1 MRYRDKELRNVPVET
16 KSGTVLGKLSGYVM
30 DSGSHKVIQYVVKKA
45 HPLAKILPSEL
56 FVHSDQVISIEQDR
70 IVVDD
75 AVETASEK
83 EAVASAKHATGTTAP
98 ITRTVES
105 AGE

>member
-16 KSGTVLGKLSGYVM
+16 RSGTVLGKLSGYVM
-30 DSGSHKVIQYVVKKA
+30 DSESHKVIQYVVKKA

-56 FVHSDQVISIEQDR
+56 FVHSDQVISIGLER

-75 AVETASEK
+75 AVETVAEREK
-83 EAVASAKHATGTTAP
+83 EAGVKHATGSVAP
-98 ITRTVES
+98 ITRTTES

>member
-16 KSGTVLGKLSGYVM
+16 KSGTMLGKLSGYVM
-30 DSGSHKVIQYVVKKA
+30 DSESHKVVQFIVKKA

-56 FVHSDQVISIEQDR
+56 LVHSDQVISIEPNR

-75 AVETASEK
+75 AVEAASER
-83 EAVASAKHATGTTAP
+83 EAAVSAKHATGTTAP

>member
-16 KSGTVLGKLSGYVM
+16 RSGTILGKLSGYVM
-30 DSGSHKVIQYVVKKA
+30 DSESHEVVQFIVKKA

-56 FVHSDQVISIEQDR
+56 LVHSDQVISIGPDK

-75 AVETASEK
+75 AVETASER
-83 EAVASAKHATGTTAP
+83 EAVASTKHATGTAAP

>member
-16 KSGTVLGKLSGYVM
+16 KSGNILGKLSGYVL

-56 FVHSDQVISIEQDR
+56 LVHTDQVVSIEKDK

-75 AVETASEK
+75 AVELASER
-83 EAVASAKHATGTTAP
+83 EAVVSAKHVPGTAP

>member
-45 HPLAKILPSEL
+45 HPLSKILPSEL
-56 FVHSDQVISIEQDR
+56 LVHSDQVISIERER

-75 AVETASEK
+75 SVEVEVEM
-83 EAVASAKHATGTTAP
+83 EAVTSAKHVTGTTAP
-98 ITRTVES
+98 VTRTVEN

>member
-16 KSGTVLGKLSGYVM
+16 KSGTMLGKLSGYIM
-30 DSGSHKVIQYVVKKA
+30 DSGSHMVVQYVVKKA

-56 FVHSDQVISIEQDR
+56 LIHSDQVISIEPDK

-75 AVETASEK
+75 AVEAASER

-98 ITRTVES
+98 ITRTVEKR
-105 AGE
+105 G